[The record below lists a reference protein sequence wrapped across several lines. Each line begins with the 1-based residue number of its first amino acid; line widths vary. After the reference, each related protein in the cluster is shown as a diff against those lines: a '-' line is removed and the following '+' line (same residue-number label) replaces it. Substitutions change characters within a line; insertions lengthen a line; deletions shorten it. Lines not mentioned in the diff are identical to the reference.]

1 MEKMTSQ
8 FAITVE
14 FELLPGCRDRFLELI
29 RHNAATSVQMEE
41 GCRRFDVLIPDREN
55 TVCLYEVYT
64 DTVAFNVHLA
74 SDHYRVFDRATK
86 DMVAKKNVAKFEAFP
101 HVSPA

>member
-1 MEKMTSQ
+1 MKKMTAQ

-29 RHNAATSVQMEE
+29 RQNAATSVQVEE
-41 GCRRFDVLIPDREN
+41 GCRRFDVLIPAREN
-55 TVCLYEVYT
+55 AVCLYEVYT
-64 DTVAFNVHLA
+64 DPIAFNAHLV

-101 HVSPA
+101 YVSPA